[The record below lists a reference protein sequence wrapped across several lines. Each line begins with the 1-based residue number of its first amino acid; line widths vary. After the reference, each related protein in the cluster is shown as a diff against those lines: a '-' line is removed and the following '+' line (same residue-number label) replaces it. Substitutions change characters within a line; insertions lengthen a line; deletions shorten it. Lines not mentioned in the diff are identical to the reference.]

1 MSATVGLGEAMY
13 DRARWGGLIR
23 ELEEA
28 DLLTDGH
35 FAYRSGVH
43 SLRLIDRDRLLSDT
57 HLASRMGYAL
67 AKHFFLT
74 RSDVVATPSVWG
86 AGLAQWVGYFLE
98 PRRPVIYARAEN
110 GVYYFT
116 PGADYLSGRR
126 VLIVDNL
133 ILTGDTI
140 TSFVRAVS
148 AAGGTP
154 IGVGAL
160 ADLSGI
166 EYPIEVIG
174 LLNEYLE
181 LFDPQTELQ
190 LGAGIPV
197 VDVGY

>member
-1 MSATVGLGEAMY
+1 MY
-13 DRARWGGLIR
+13 DPARWGGLIR

-28 DLLTDGH
+28 ELISEGH
-35 FAYRSGVH
+35 FAYRSGIH
-43 SLRLIDRDRLLSDT
+43 SLRLVDRDRLLSDT

-67 AKHFFLT
+67 AKRFFLT

-98 PRRPVIYARAEN
+98 PRRPVIYARNDDGA
-110 GVYYFT
+110 YAFT
-116 PGADYLSGRR
+116 PGADFLSGRR

-140 TSFVRAVS
+140 TSFVRAIT

-154 IGVGAL
+154 IGIGAL

-166 EYPIEVIG
+166 AFPIEVVG
-174 LLNEYLE
+174 LLNEDLE
-181 LFDPQTELQ
+181 IFDPRQEPQRGSHRPVTE
-190 LGAGIPV
+190 
-197 VDVGY
+197 VGY